1 MSKGSEAV
9 KRWRQNTKR
18 RAIEAFGGKCCICD
32 YDKCDEALEFHHL
45 DPAKKEFTF
54 GQMRGNIKGWET
66 IVKEL
71 RKCVML
77 CSCCHREVHSVQLDT
92 EVPNNAPRFDETF
105 ADYKTLQRKELMDE
119 CPVCG
124 NEKPKHQKTCSR
136 SCAGQTNRRVDWD
149 NIDVVN
155 LVNEYKNYEL
165 IGDLLG
171 VTGAAV
177 SRRYKQVIRF

>member
-18 RAIEAFGGKCCICD
+18 RAIEAFGGKCCICE

-45 DPAKKEFTF
+45 DPTNKEFTF
-54 GQMRGNIKGWET
+54 GQMRGNIKGWGT
-66 IVKEL
+66 IINEL

-77 CSCCHREVHSVQLDT
+77 CSCCHKEVHSPQLET
-92 EVPNNAPRFDETF
+92 EVPNDAPRFDESF
-105 ADYKTLQRKELMDE
+105 ADYKILQRADLMDE

-124 NEKPKHQKTCSR
+124 IEKPKHRKTCSR
-136 SCAGQTNRRVDWD
+136 SCAAKTQGKVDWD
-149 NIDVVN
+149 NVDVVA
-155 LVNEYKNYEL
+155 LVKEHQNYTT
-165 IGDLLG
+165 IGEMFG

-177 SRRYKQVIRF
+177 SRRYKQVTR